1 METLHVTRKH
11 PGFIADLSRVII
23 QFYDPGGP
31 DRIRNIIR
39 RVTALTGDA
48 CRAELE
54 GVMEEFADR
63 HKDLEGAL
71 LRNYHRIN
79 NFVEQPDKLSHEQRL
94 LLGSYFSHEYSI
106 ESAALFNPSIVLH
119 PDQGDLPEGS
129 KRYILSF
136 RAIGE
141 GHVSSITF
149 RSGVINKGNH
159 FIMDPVSPF
168 VEKPI
173 VEHNY
178 TYDKEKFLLK
188 LLEMPVE
195 DEICALIFNRLPNR
209 FLFNEL
215 QESVREL
222 KKHKRP
228 SLALKETVELVFWL
242 AEANYEES
250 FQAQSNI
257 SERVIYPVSH
267 NERNGIEDARFVRFV
282 DDNGTVSYYATYTA
296 YSGQN
301 ILPMLLRT
309 KNFVKFTMSTL
320 SGAATRNKGMALFPR
335 KIRGRYVMIS
345 RHDGENL
352 YISSSANI
360 FSWNEI
366 HVLTRPREP
375 WEFIQIGNCG
385 SPIETEKGWL
395 LLTHGVGPLRKYCI
409 GAELLDLE
417 NPSKIIGRLK
427 DPLLVPS
434 EYERDGYVPNVVYS
448 CGAVLHNDTL
458 IIPYGISDTRS
469 GFATVRIQPLLRRL
483 LAE

>member
-1 METLHVTRKH
+1 METLHLIRKH
-11 PGFIADLSRVII
+11 QGFIADLSRVII
-23 QFYDPGGP
+23 QFYEPGGP
-31 DRIRNIIR
+31 DRIKNIIR
-39 RVTALTGDA
+39 RVMALSEDA
-48 CRAELE
+48 CGRVLREVIE
-54 GVMEEFADR
+54 DFSDR

-71 LRNYHRIN
+71 LRSYHRIN
-79 NFVEQPDKLSHEQRL
+79 NLVERPDRLSHEQRL

-119 PDQGDLPEGS
+119 PEQGELPEGS
-129 KRYILSF
+129 KRYIVSF

-168 VEKPI
+168 LEKPI

-178 TYDKEKFLLK
+178 TYDKEKFLAK
-188 LLEMPVE
+188 LLEMPV
-195 DEICALIFNRLPNR
+195 DDDICTHIFDSLPNR

-215 QESVREL
+215 QESVQKM
-222 KKHKRP
+222 KKVKHA
-228 SLALKETVELVFWL
+228 SFALKETVELVFWL

-250 FQAQSNI
+250 FQVQSDI
-257 SERVIYPVSH
+257 SERIIYPVSH
-267 NERNGIEDARFVRFV
+267 TERNGIEDARFVRFI
-282 DDNGTVSYYATYTA
+282 DEDGTPCYYATYTA

-301 ILPMLLRT
+301 ILPMLLKT
-309 KNFVKFTMSTL
+309 KDFVRFTMSTL
-320 SGAATRNKGMALFPR
+320 SGEATRNKGMALFPR

-345 RHDGENL
+345 RQDGENL
-352 YISSSANI
+352 YISSSGDV
-360 FSWNEI
+360 FSWHEI
-366 HVLTRPREP
+366 HVLTRPWES

-385 SPIETEKGWL
+385 SPIETEEGWL
-395 LLTHGVGPLRKYCI
+395 LLTHGVGPLRRYCI

-417 NPSKIIGRLK
+417 DPSKVIGRLK
-427 DPLLVPS
+427 EPLMIPS

-448 CGAVLHNDTL
+448 CGATVHNDTL

-469 GFATVRIQPLLRRL
+469 GFATIRLQPLLRHL
-483 LAE
+483 LNG